1 MLTDQELERA
11 ARYRARQE
19 REKAERRDAGT
30 KMASMSP
37 GERALVGDMF
47 NGLKYLLSMVPR
59 TYRGPYAT
67 AADVVSVESVNA
79 YLIRNGL
86 MKAPTP

>member
-1 MLTDQELERA
+1 MLTDQQIERA
-11 ARYRARQE
+11 ARYRARQD
-19 REKAERRDAGT
+19 RETIARRDAGT
-30 KMASMSP
+30 KMANMSP

-59 TYRGPYAT
+59 SYRGPFAT
-67 AADVVSVESVNA
+67 AEDVVSVEAVNA

-86 MKAPTP
+86 MK